1 MNLSFRPQNIP
12 ETIVYKTLVFTWL
25 FYAFG
30 ALYVVGPVLGWSLF
44 ALAVISLYF
53 GPSLRPSLRP
63 AGPVPLIVWLWIAGM
78 LVMLIALWGGHLQWG
93 LGLKQTIKSSIG
105 WAKGWALLALFP
117 LAGAVLQVR
126 REVIVR
132 GQCVV
137 GLWTLIL
144 LPMMFAA
151 PYVGLPERIFVSPL
165 KAVGGPGPEY
175 FSVYF
180 YTLDPSSWTPRWQ
193 FYAPWSPF
201 AGLLGIVMVAFALE
215 EKQPFWK
222 TCGIVAGLAMIVLTK
237 SRMSLVGV
245 VVCTVG
251 PRMLP
256 LVAKVYAWR
265 MAAAFATLMAI
276 FGGAV
281 FTMIQGGIYA
291 FKNAR
296 ADSTRVREALQR
308 IAYERWSE
316 AYWFGHGTVQP
327 GPHLVEYMPIGSHH
341 TWYGLLF
348 VKGLTGFLAM
358 LVPLLAQTLIVLVDC
373 VRHPRGRLP
382 LSIVFVMIVLSF
394 GENIEI
400 EAYLLWPALMM
411 LGIHAREMRNSSN
424 RESESC
430 NAMFH
435 PRQS

>member
-151 PYVGLPERIFVSPL
+151 PYVGLP
-165 KAVGGPGPEY
+165 
-175 FSVYF
+175 
-180 YTLDPSSWTPRWQ
+180 
-193 FYAPWSPF
+193 
-201 AGLLGIVMVAFALE
+201 
-215 EKQPFWK
+215 
-222 TCGIVAGLAMIVLTK
+222 
-237 SRMSLVGV
+237 
-245 VVCTVG
+245 
-251 PRMLP
+251 
-256 LVAKVYAWR
+256 
-265 MAAAFATLMAI
+265 
-276 FGGAV
+276 
-281 FTMIQGGIYA
+281 
-291 FKNAR
+291 
-296 ADSTRVREALQR
+296 
-308 IAYERWSE
+308 
-316 AYWFGHGTVQP
+316 
-327 GPHLVEYMPIGSHH
+327 
-341 TWYGLLF
+341 
-348 VKGLTGFLAM
+348 
-358 LVPLLAQTLIVLVDC
+358 
-373 VRHPRGRLP
+373 
-382 LSIVFVMIVLSF
+382 
-394 GENIEI
+394 
-400 EAYLLWPALMM
+400 
-411 LGIHAREMRNSSN
+411 
-424 RESESC
+424 
-430 NAMFH
+430 
-435 PRQS
+435 